1 MIRPI
6 DIQEKEFS
14 KAVRGYKEDE
24 VNEFLDEIT
33 IDLERLLDELRQTK
47 EENSRLVEE
56 LERHRNSEGTVL
68 ETLEAAKG
76 LMSDISASAEKRA
89 EILLKNAELDAQLM
103 QKEAKEMADKIS
115 EESEAIKARFIDFRT
130 RYKKLLQ
137 SELQRFESL
146 SGEMF
151 PELGVDDFDDLPEM
165 TPLQNLEQKPGAKA
179 APKPAPKPERGT
191 YDYGKSNNGAEMQK
205 TMRNIKY

>member
-1 MIRPI
+1 MIKPI
-6 DIQEKEFS
+6 DIQEKEFT
-14 KAVRGYKEDE
+14 KAVRGYKEEE

-33 IDLERLLDELRQTK
+33 IDLERLLEELRQTK
-47 EENSRLVEE
+47 EENARLVEE

-76 LMSDISASAEKRA
+76 LMADISASAEKRA

-103 QKEAKEMADKIS
+103 QKEAKDMAEKIA
-115 EESEAIKARFIDFRT
+115 EENEAMKNRFIDFRT
-130 RYKKLLQ
+130 KYKKLLQ

-151 PELGVDDFDDLPEM
+151 PELGVDDFDDLPEA
-165 TPLQNLEQKPGAKA
+165 TEKKEDVRSDVKSSQPVS
-179 APKPAPKPERGT
+179 GT
-191 YDYGKSNNGAEMQK
+191 YGYSKNNRGADMQK
-205 TMRNIKY
+205 TMRNVKY